1 MECGFFNSKGEVRL
15 YNAEHFTS
23 YLSSMICNG
32 VQDTV
37 GECFA
42 PSVSEDDGLLLT
54 IGSGKAWING
64 HYAQTTTSGRLD
76 LSAFVEETMGR
87 CVDVG
92 VY

>member
-1 MECGFFNSKGEVRL
+1 MECGFFNSKGEDRL

-42 PSVSEDDGLLLT
+42 PSVS
-54 IGSGKAWING
+54 
-64 HYAQTTTSGRLD
+64 
-76 LSAFVEETMGR
+76 
-87 CVDVG
+87 
-92 VY
+92 

>member
-1 MECGFFNSKGEVRL
+1 MECGFFNSKGEDRL

-54 IGSGKAWING
+54 IGSGRRGSMGITHRQRPAKSWISL
-64 HYAQTTTSGRLD
+64 H
-76 LSAFVEETMGR
+76 M
-87 CVDVG
+87 
-92 VY
+92 